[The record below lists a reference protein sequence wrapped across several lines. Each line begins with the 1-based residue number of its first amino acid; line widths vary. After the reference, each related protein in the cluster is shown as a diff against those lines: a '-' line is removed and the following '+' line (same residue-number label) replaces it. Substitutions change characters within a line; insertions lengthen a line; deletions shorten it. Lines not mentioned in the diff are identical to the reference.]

1 MRLRPDQLAGHFRKS
16 LAAIYLV
23 YGELMRFAPPL
34 VPGAMRSANA

>member
-23 YGELMRFAPPL
+23 YGERFAPPL